1 MGKTGQTNWANKLSA
16 RRTASGGE
24 VFARITTIGEAPP
37 QRLDDMT
44 HEIIE
49 HVLPALRQQD
59 GFSGALVLVERASGK
74 VLGLTLWESEQAM
87 NATEEAAYW
96 LRVFSAEAA
105 GGMITEVERYE
116 VIFSEVKGARP

>member
-1 MGKTGQTNWANKLSA
+1 
-16 RRTASGGE
+16 

-44 HEIIE
+44 HEGIE

-87 NATEEAAYW
+87 STTEEAAYW

-105 GGMITEVERYE
+105 GGMITDVERYE
-116 VIFSEVKGARP
+116 VIFWEGKEARP

>member
-1 MGKTGQTNWANKLSA
+1 
-16 RRTASGGE
+16 
-24 VFARITTIGEAPP
+24 
-37 QRLDDMT
+37 MT
-44 HEIIE
+44 HEGIE

-87 NATEEAAYW
+87 STTEEAAYW

-116 VIFSEVKGARP
+116 VIFWEVKEARP

>member
-1 MGKTGQTNWANKLSA
+1 
-16 RRTASGGE
+16 
-24 VFARITTIGEAPP
+24 
-37 QRLDDMT
+37 MT
-44 HEIIE
+44 HEGIE
-49 HVLPALRQQD
+49 HVLPALRHQD
-59 GFSGALVLVERASGK
+59 GFSGGLVLVERASGK

>member
-1 MGKTGQTNWANKLSA
+1 M
-16 RRTASGGE
+16 
-24 VFARITTIGEAPP
+24 FARITTIGEAPP
-37 QRLDDMT
+37 ERLDDMT
-44 HEIIE
+44 HEIRE

-59 GFSGALVLVERASGK
+59 GFSEFLVFVERASGK

-105 GGMITEVERYE
+105 GGMITDVERYE
-116 VIFSEVKGARP
+116 VVFSEVKGARP

>member
-1 MGKTGQTNWANKLSA
+1 
-16 RRTASGGE
+16 
-24 VFARITTIGEAPP
+24 
-37 QRLDDMT
+37 MT
-44 HEIIE
+44 HEIRE

-59 GFSGALVLVERASGK
+59 GFSGFLVLLERASGK

-116 VIFSEVKGARP
+116 VIISEVKGARP

>member
-1 MGKTGQTNWANKLSA
+1 
-16 RRTASGGE
+16 
-24 VFARITTIGEAPP
+24 
-37 QRLDDMT
+37 MT
-44 HEIIE
+44 HEGIE

-87 NATEEAAYW
+87 STTEEAAYW

-105 GGMITEVERYE
+105 GGMITDVERYE
-116 VIFSEVKGARP
+116 VIFWEVKEARP

>member
-1 MGKTGQTNWANKLSA
+1 
-16 RRTASGGE
+16 
-24 VFARITTIGEAPP
+24 
-37 QRLDDMT
+37 MT
-44 HEIIE
+44 HEGIE

-59 GFSGALVLVERASGK
+59 GFCGALVLIERASGK

-105 GGMITEVERYE
+105 GGMITDVERYE

>member
-1 MGKTGQTNWANKLSA
+1 
-16 RRTASGGE
+16 
-24 VFARITTIGEAPP
+24 
-37 QRLDDMT
+37 MT

-105 GGMITEVERYE
+105 GGMITDVERYE

>member
-1 MGKTGQTNWANKLSA
+1 
-16 RRTASGGE
+16 
-24 VFARITTIGEAPP
+24 
-37 QRLDDMT
+37 MT
-44 HEIIE
+44 HEIRE

-59 GFSGALVLVERASGK
+59 GFSGFLVLLERASGK

-116 VIFSEVKGARP
+116 VIISEVKGGTTLGGW